1 MDAHVI
7 SVVGWVVAQSDS
19 GVIDQ
24 VESALESAQVT
35 GWQVFWAIVVL
46 IAAYPA
52 GRLAAR
58 LVRRSL
64 TSLPG
69 EDNVPVLLV
78 QDVSKL
84 TKWMVWLVALGIALA
99 ILGVDIG
106 WLTIAI
112 IFTLGVAILALR
124 PVIENTAAGLVLTVR
139 PSWSIGDQIEFDG
152 NRGAVVEI
160 GSRSTV
166 IETVDGV
173 QIHTP
178 NSKMVAQTV
187 TVYTAKDSRRA
198 EFSMDLDSS
207 TDVGHA
213 IELFTAALKS
223 ADVIVD
229 DPAPDVVASGFGG
242 DGITLTARVWYP
254 SSLTS
259 DSPALDASVQ
269 AVTSALQKAG
279 IKLNKNDVTLEQVS
293 PTFDV
298 TVHDDSSESSSPP
311 PAEDSTEDSGSG
323 DSS

>member
-1 MDAHVI
+1 MDAYVI
-7 SVVGWVVAQSDS
+7 SVVGWIIAQSDS
-19 GVIDQ
+19 SVVDR

-64 TSLPG
+64 TQLPG
-69 EDNVPVLLV
+69 ESGIPILVV
-78 QDVSKL
+78 QDVARFA
-84 TKWMVWLVALGIALA
+84 KWLVWLLAIGIALA
-99 ILGVDIG
+99 ILGADIG
-106 WLTIAI
+106 WLSVAAVFTIGI
-112 IFTLGVAILALR
+112 GILALR
-124 PVIENTAAGLVLTVR
+124 PMIENTAASLVLTIR
-139 PSWSIGDQIEFDG
+139 PSWTIGDQIEFDG
-152 NRGAVVEI
+152 NRGKVVEI
-160 GSRSTV
+160 GSHSTA
-166 IETVDGV
+166 IETVDGLR
-173 QIHTP
+173 IHTP
-178 NSKMVAQTV
+178 NSKMVSETV
-187 TVYTAKDSRRA
+187 TVYTAQDARRA

-213 IELFTAALKS
+213 IELFSAALKS

-229 DPAPDVVASGFGG
+229 DPAPDVIASGFGG

-259 DSPALDASVQ
+259 DSPALNASVQ
-269 AVTSALQKAG
+269 AVVSALQKAG

-298 TVHDDSSESSSPP
+298 TVHDDSSGSSSSP
-311 PAEDSTEDSGSG
+311 PAEDSTEDSASG